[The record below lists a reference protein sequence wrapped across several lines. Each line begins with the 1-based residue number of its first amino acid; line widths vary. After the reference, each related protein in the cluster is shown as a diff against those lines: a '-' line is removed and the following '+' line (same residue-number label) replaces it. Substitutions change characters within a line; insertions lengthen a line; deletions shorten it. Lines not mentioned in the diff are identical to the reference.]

1 MAHPFWTRPRGTQ
14 LRFGLLYFSEG
25 APIGF
30 LWWALPTLLRAEGVA
45 IERITALTAALVV
58 PWTLKF
64 LWAPLIDAGR
74 NARWGFR
81 AWAMSAQAA
90 MGLCLVP
97 LFFVDPTE
105 NFHLWFWLLL
115 AHAFCAATQ
124 DVAIDALAVTSV
136 TPEQRGRVN
145 AAMQAGMLS
154 GRSLFG
160 GGALVL
166 AATWGW
172 NAILVA
178 LILAIW
184 ASLVVLWRC
193 TPEPAPPTATGQ
205 APWLLFGRTLY
216 QAFSRK
222 LTWLGLGFALTAGA
236 AFEAT
241 GALAGP
247 MLIDQEISVA
257 TTGVFFGL
265 PVVAAMLSGSLLG
278 GWLADRGAGR
288 RERLLGWTQVGLA
301 GSVVLLGVALMLGLG
316 GGGSMA
322 LLTLVYLGIGL
333 FTAVS
338 YAWFMD
344 LTDPRIGG
352 TQFSTYMAAT
362 NGCEAWAAWTAGRL
376 AGTFGYGPGLVG
388 MALISFAALGWLRA
402 TKTPRG

>member
-1 MAHPFWTRPRGTQ
+1 
-14 LRFGLLYFSEG
+14 
-25 APIGF
+25 
-30 LWWALPTLLRAEGVA
+30 
-45 IERITALTAALVV
+45 
-58 PWTLKF
+58 
-64 LWAPLIDAGR
+64 
-74 NARWGFR
+74 
-81 AWAMSAQAA
+81 
-90 MGLCLVP
+90 
-97 LFFVDPTE
+97 
-105 NFHLWFWLLL
+105 
-115 AHAFCAATQ
+115 
-124 DVAIDALAVTSV
+124 
-136 TPEQRGRVN
+136 
-145 AAMQAGMLS
+145 
-154 GRSLFG
+154 
-160 GGALVL
+160 
-166 AATWGW
+166 
-172 NAILVA
+172 
-178 LILAIW
+178 
-184 ASLVVLWRC
+184 
-193 TPEPAPPTATGQ
+193 
-205 APWLLFGRTLY
+205 
-216 QAFSRK
+216 
-222 LTWLGLGFALTAGA
+222 
-236 AFEAT
+236 
-241 GALAGP
+241 

-402 TKTPRG
+402 SKTPRG